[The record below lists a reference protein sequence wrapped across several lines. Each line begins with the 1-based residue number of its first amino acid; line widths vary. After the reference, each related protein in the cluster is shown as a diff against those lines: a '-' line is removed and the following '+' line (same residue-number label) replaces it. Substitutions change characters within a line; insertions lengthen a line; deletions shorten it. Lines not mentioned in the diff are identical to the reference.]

1 MRKSQLSQ
9 FKVLLFGALCLWPVG
24 VGAQPRPVEK
34 AEKVEVKA
42 EQLRAPEMRIKDPRA
57 LFTPQEQQLVVYGLG
72 NPIAQLLMLR
82 ELDKRFPLLPRQRF
96 ELQNLSRE
104 VTPKLNEL
112 RGKRARQERALE
124 EATYGAHFD
133 AAAIEVLAD
142 ESAATQEELAKLQGV
157 TELRLLQIYA
167 RNNPRRV
174 RTARAFIETLL
185 RPQPQRPLPQLL
197 LARPNAGPM
206 RFLAEFFGDNWDLIV
221 PGFGNPAA
229 FLLIL
234 NQLEL
239 TPEQKVELKAL
250 SQSVRTEL
258 QKELQER
265 NQQQAGQQQAGQQ
278 QAGQQQGNREPAD
291 TEEPELQ
298 PSRQEMVL
306 QIVAANAARQGR
318 QLKRQARI
326 ETRIRQIMQ
335 PKQWDTYVT
344 LLRGLAGAGAIP
356 MLPNANGKKMMR
368 QPDALRPQ
376 PPVPETE

>member
-9 FKVLLFGALCLWPVG
+9 LKALLFGALCLWPVV
-24 VGAQPRPVEK
+24 VGAQPRSGEK
-34 AEKVEVKA
+34 PGEKVEVKA
-42 EQLRAPEMRIKDPRA
+42 EPIRGKDPRA
-57 LFTPQEQQLVVYGLG
+57 LFTPQEQQLIVAGLG

-124 EATYGAHFD
+124 EATYGTHFD
-133 AAAIEVLAD
+133 AAAIEVLAH
-142 ESAATQEELAKLQGV
+142 ESAATQEELAKLQGM
-157 TELRLLQIYA
+157 TELRLLQIYG
-167 RNNPRRV
+167 RNNPRRA
-174 RTARAFIETLL
+174 RTARAFIETLI

-197 LARPNAGPM
+197 LARPNANSGGGSL
-206 RFLAEFFGDNWDLIV
+206 RFLAEFFGDDWDLIIPGFG

-239 TPEQKVELKAL
+239 TPEQKVEFKAL
-250 SQSVRTEL
+250 SQSVRAEL

-265 NQQQAGQQQAGQQ
+265 NQQQ
-278 QAGQQQGNREPAD
+278 QGNRDAAD

-306 QIVAANAARQGR
+306 QIVAANASRQGR
-318 QLKRQARI
+318 QIKRQARI

-335 PKQWDTYVT
+335 PKQWETYVT
-344 LLRGLAGAGAIP
+344 LLRGLAGAGSSP
-356 MLPNANGKKMMR
+356 RLPNANGKKMMR
-368 QPDALRPQ
+368 QPDALRSQ
-376 PPVPETE
+376 PPIPETK

>member
-1 MRKSQLSQ
+1 MRKSQLSP
-9 FKVLLFGALCLWPVG
+9 FKILLFGALCLWPVV
-24 VGAQPRPVEK
+24 VGAQPRSGEK
-34 AEKVEVKA
+34 PGEKVEVKA
-42 EQLRAPEMRIKDPRA
+42 EPVRGKDPRA
-57 LFTPQEQQLVVYGLG
+57 LFTPQEQQLIVAGLG

-82 ELDKRFPLLPRQRF
+82 ELDKRFPLLPRQRV

-142 ESAATQEELAKLQGV
+142 ESAITQEELAKLQGV
-157 TELRLLQIYA
+157 TELRLMQVYA
-167 RNNPRRV
+167 RGNQRRA
-174 RTARAFIETLL
+174 RTARAFVEALL

-197 LARPNAGPM
+197 LARPNAGAGPL
-206 RFLAEFFGDNWDLIV
+206 RFLADFFGDDWDLII
-221 PGFGNPAA
+221 PGFGNPAS

-239 TPEQKVELKAL
+239 TPEQKTELKAL
-250 SQSVRTEL
+250 SQSVRGEL
-258 QKELQER
+258 QKELTER
-265 NQQQAGQQQAGQQ
+265 NQQQAN
-278 QAGQQQGNREPAD
+278 NREPAD

-306 QIVAANAARQGR
+306 QIIAVNAARQGR
-318 QLKRQARI
+318 QLKRQAHI

-335 PKQWDTYVT
+335 PKQWETYVT
-344 LLRGLAGAGAIP
+344 LLRGLAGIGANSMQP
-356 MLPNANGKKMMR
+356 NPNAKKMMR
-368 QPDALRPQ
+368 QPEAIRPQ
-376 PPVPETE
+376 PPIPETE